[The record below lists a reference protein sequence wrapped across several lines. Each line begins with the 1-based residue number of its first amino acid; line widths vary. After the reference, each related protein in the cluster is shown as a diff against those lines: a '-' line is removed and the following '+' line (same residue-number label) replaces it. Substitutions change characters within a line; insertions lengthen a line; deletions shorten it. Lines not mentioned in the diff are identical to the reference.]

1 LVSANA
7 PQARTGSYD
16 FYFDGRKMIFA
27 TDHIPYSPDKIAFL
41 VQANL
46 PFLRSTG
53 PPQNI

>member
-1 LVSANA
+1 
-7 PQARTGSYD
+7 
-16 FYFDGRKMIFA
+16 MIFA